1 MAGAGVASSWVA
13 SSPKKVA
20 WLLTSA
26 WLPAARADAD
36 DKSRYI
42 YRRRAGGSAISQG
55 AGLVRKDDFVWL
67 LAAICQL
74 LHRPFD
80 AALALQAYPPPHDR
94 QRIRAALAELGLRS
108 SEAAGLPAPRSP
120 MPCVAWLKASDAP
133 AGGASPGDSAV
144 DAAGAAAHS
153 AAHSAAAL
161 VPVIVIS
168 ADAERLLYLMPHQ
181 SEPAVSTRAAFAAAC
196 APGHLLLAREADAG
210 TDDGLDPGLARPP
223 FGFRWFLPELLRH
236 KGIWSQVLLASMA
249 IQLVGLA
256 TPLFTQV
263 IIDKV
268 VVHHSESTLWVV
280 GVALA
285 MFMLFSVIMTWMR
298 QYLVLHTGNRID
310 AVLGQQVF
318 RHLLRLPLVYFEHR
332 PVGTLVARLQGIE
345 NIRQFLAGAAVTL
358 LLDCPFLAIFLAVMF
373 WYSWQ
378 LTLIALGALLLI
390 ALLSLAVAPLF
401 RDRLDRQFLHGARN
415 QAFVTEFVGG
425 MQTVKSLQ
433 MEPLL
438 EDRYGDSLARYLAA
452 GFATRQ
458 MANSYATVANG
469 LEQAMTLAIL
479 VAGAVLVMDAANTAS
494 AGGAAFTVGMLVAFQ
509 MFASRMSQPM
519 LRLVGLWQEFQQA
532 RVSVRRLGDVMDMPA
547 EHYSVAPQR
556 AGDGVGRGQVRLA
569 GVSFRYSDAHPWL
582 YRGLDLTFAPG
593 ELTVVTGP
601 SGCGKSTL
609 AKLILG
615 FYPPGDGRILVD
627 GADTRNMSAND
638 LRARFG
644 VVPQETTLF
653 SGSVHDNLLLAC
665 PGASFEEVVL
675 ACRQAGIH
683 EVIEQLPQGYQTV
696 LGERGVGLSGGQR
709 QRISIARALLRRPSV
724 LIFDEATSGLDAESA
739 AQLAMT
745 VNRLR
750 GSATMIFIA
759 HVLPPGLEADSV
771 VRLGAG
777 GQVAG

>member
-1 MAGAGVASSWVA
+1 MSPGDRGPEKPIYFPETESPRGPDAANDRRSRLRGV
-13 SSPKKVA
+13 
-20 WLLTSA
+20 
-26 WLPAARADAD
+26 
-36 DKSRYI
+36 
-42 YRRRAGGSAISQG
+42 ISQG
-55 AGLVRKDDFVWL
+55 KRVVRKDDFVWL
-67 LAAICQL
+67 LAGLCQIL
-74 LHRPFD
+74 NRPFD
-80 AALALQAYPPPHDR
+80 ADLVLRAFPPPHDE
-94 QRIRAALAELGLRS
+94 QRLQAALAELGLRS
-108 SEAAGLPAPRSP
+108 RAATGLLAARGP
-120 MPCVAWLKASDAP
+120 MPCVAWLKPDSGIQGDAVQAVP
-133 AGGASPGDSAV
+133 DVSAV
-144 DAAGAAAHS
+144 ASGPV
-153 AAHSAAAL
+153 L

-168 ADAERLLYLMPHQ
+168 ADAERMLYLTPHTAK
-181 SEPAVSTRAAFAAAC
+181 PVVATRAEFAAAC
-196 APGHLLLAREADAG
+196 MAGHVLVGRE
-210 TDDGLDPGLARPP
+210 DDVGPHDDTRHPIARPA
-223 FGFRWFLPELLRH
+223 FGFGWFLPELLRH
-236 KGIWSQVLLASMA
+236 KGIWWQVLLASLA

-268 VVHHSESTLWVV
+268 VVHQTESTLWVV

-285 MFMLFSVIMTWMR
+285 MFMLFSVAMTWMR

-318 RHLLRLPLVYFEHR
+318 RHLLRLPLVYFESR

-358 LLDCPFLAIFLAVMF
+358 LLDCPFLVIFLAVMF

-378 LTLIALGALLLI
+378 LSLIALGALLLI
-390 ALLSLAVAPLF
+390 ALVSLAVTPLL
-401 RDRLDRQFLHGARN
+401 RERLDHQFLQGARN
-415 QAFVTEFVGG
+415 QAFVTEFVSG

-438 EDRYGDSLARYLAA
+438 EDRYGENLARYLAA

-458 MANSYATVANG
+458 IANTYGTVANG

-479 VAGAVLVMDAANTAS
+479 VAGALLVMESANNAP
-494 AGGAAFTVGMLVAFQ
+494 AGGSLFTVGMLVAFQ

-547 EHYSVAPQR
+547 EHYSLAPQR
-556 AGDGVGRGQVRLA
+556 SAESRQRGHVRLD
-569 GVSFRYSDAHPWL
+569 GVSFRYSEAHAWL
-582 YRGLDLTFAPG
+582 YRDLDLRFEPG
-593 ELTVVTGP
+593 ELAVITGP

-609 AKLILG
+609 AKLIQG
-615 FYPPGDGRILVD
+615 FHPPSDGRILVD
-627 GADTRNMSAND
+627 GADTRNMSVND

-665 PGASFEEVVL
+665 PGATFDEVVR

-683 EVIEQLPQGYQTV
+683 EVIEQLPQGYQTL

-709 QRISIARALLRRPSV
+709 QRISIARALLRSPAV
-724 LIFDEATSGLDAESA
+724 LIFDEATSGLDAEA
-739 AQLAMT
+739 AALLAGT
-745 VNRLR
+745 VNELR
-750 GSATMIFIA
+750 GSVTILFIA
-759 HVLPPGLEADSV
+759 HVLPPGLQADRT
-771 VRLGAG
+771 VRLGRL
-777 GQVAG
+777 GQAPR